1 MTTTEIV
8 FEVTEDAV
16 DGTCS
21 ASAVGYGIHTQ
32 GDTLDE
38 IRSNVKEAVDC
49 YLDDTMPRPKLIRLR
64 FVRNEVIEI

>member
-21 ASAVGYGIHTQ
+21 ASPVGYGIHTQ

-38 IRSNVKEAVDC
+38 IRSTSRKPSTATWMTPC
-49 YLDDTMPRPKLIRLR
+49 RARS
-64 FVRNEVIEI
+64 